1 MSTTPPETEQ
11 DGDLRMSLFGHL
23 AELRSRLFRVVIAII
38 VLGGASLVFARPIF
52 GLLMRPV
59 LDALPPEARSLVY
72 TSGIEEINV
81 LMKVGMY
88 AGIFLATPVLL
99 WQIWGF
105 IAPGLYPSE
114 RKYAGPFVGL
124 GTAAFLAGAT
134 FCYLAV
140 LPTMFQFLLQAPD
153 ATELETRIDQA
164 RLREEDAL
172 RALRFG
178 DFARAASLA
187 KEGSA
192 AIAED
197 VKAPLLPLDGADHP
211 SPKVGVAAR
220 LSGLG
225 RLMDAAHE
233 GLGTAARPV
242 LRNVMARRQEAI
254 TALEQEDFTTSEK
267 LIEEAASA
275 LAGVS
280 AANASVFGELW
291 RLERDLSIGQARH
304 AALTWTRPMLTM
316 KEQLS
321 LVLLLEL
328 AFGIIFELPLV
339 IALLA
344 MLGIVKASFLFKYQR
359 HALVVCMIAGAI
371 ITPTGD
377 AVNLALI
384 MGPMFLCYELGLLAA
399 WFIEKRRAKAA
410 ATTAL
415 APPA

>member
-1 MSTTPPETEQ
+1 
-11 DGDLRMSLFGHL
+11 MSLFDHL
-23 AELRSRLFRVVIAII
+23 SELRSRLVRVVIAIA
-38 VLGGASLVFARPIF
+38 VLGGASLAFARPIF
-52 GLLMRPV
+52 GMLMRPV
-59 LDALPPEARSLVY
+59 LDALPPEARSLIY

-99 WQIWGF
+99 FQIWGF

-114 RKYAGPFVGL
+114 RKYAGPFVAL
-124 GTAAFLAGAT
+124 GTAAFLVGAT
-134 FCYLAV
+134 FCYFVV

-153 ATELETRIDQA
+153 VAELQTRLDQS
-164 RLREEDAL
+164 RLREDDAL

-178 DFARAASLA
+178 DLARSASLA

-192 AIAED
+192 AISED
-197 VKAPLLPLDGADHP
+197 VKAPLLPIGGAERP
-211 SPKVGVAAR
+211 SPKVEVTAR
-220 LSGLG
+220 LAGLG

-233 GLGTAARPV
+233 GFGASARPV
-242 LRNVMARRQEAI
+242 LRNVMDRRQEAL
-254 TALEQEDFTTSEK
+254 TALEQGDFAAAEK
-267 LIEEAASA
+267 RIEEAASA

-280 AANASVFGELW
+280 AANASVFGDLW
-291 RLERDLSIGQARH
+291 RLERDLSVAQARH

-328 AFGIIFELPLV
+328 AFGVIFELPLV

-359 HALVVCMIAGAI
+359 HALVVCMIVGAI

-384 MGPMFLCYELGLLAA
+384 MVPMFLCYELGLLAA

-415 APPA
+415 APPS